1 MSTISNVAAVTRRE
15 FRTRAFSRTFVIAT
29 ALLVVGVVAIALA
42 PVILRFIDRTDTQRI
57 AVWTDAGDL
66 GIDPASSI
74 SVLLNAR
81 SSADTPTSDVAP
93 DFAVSTVPDLTDARV
108 AVTRGDYA
116 AVLAVERGDTGE
128 LAFTLYTNEGA
139 SGRVAALIRQ
149 ASTTVAIS
157 DRLARLGVAPPSQAG
172 VFLPAAYEVMWP
184 DPTRTEAP
192 RSLSD
197 ETANGL
203 LGFGMTVLVY
213 MMIIMYGNWVAS
225 SVVEEKSSRV
235 MEVILNAAT
244 PFQLLAGKVLG
255 VGAVALLQY
264 AAVLVAGSIALVA
277 QTTVATAALGTG
289 SADLSLPP
297 GLTFGML
304 AMLFVYGVLGF
315 ALYAVL
321 FAAAGSLVSRQ
332 EDVNTVVMPLT
343 LICTVGYFVAIY
355 AGTGLLDIHAA
366 WMPALS
372 QMPFVS
378 PFMMLSRITV
388 GGVEPWEIVLSI
400 GILVASVLAALW
412 VAARIYA
419 VGVLLYGQRP
429 GPTVI
434 WRLVRSG
441 M

>member
-1 MSTISNVAAVTRRE
+1 MSTVSNVYAVTRRE
-15 FRTRAFSRTFVIAT
+15 FLTRAMSRTFVVST

-42 PVILRFIDRTDTQRI
+42 PVIIRYVDRTDAQRI
-57 AVWTDAGDL
+57 AVWTGARDL

-81 SSADTPTSDVAP
+81 PTTDTAASDAAP
-93 DFAVSTVPDLTDARV
+93 DFTVTAVPDLAAARA

-116 AVLAVERGDTGE
+116 AVLAIERADSGD

-139 SGRVAALIRQ
+139 TGRAPALIRQ
-149 ASTTVAIS
+149 ASTTIAIS
-157 DRLARLGVAPPSQAG
+157 DRLARLGVAPASQAG
-172 VFLPAAYEVMWP
+172 VFQPAPYEVMWP
-184 DPTRTEAP
+184 DPTRAEAP

-203 LGFGMTVLVY
+203 LGFGMTILVY

-244 PFQLLAGKVLG
+244 PFQLLSGKVLG
-255 VGAVALLQY
+255 VSAVALLQY
-264 AAVLVAGSIALVA
+264 AAVLVAGSIALAAQASVA
-277 QTTVATAALGTG
+277 SAALGAG
-289 SADLSLPP
+289 SANLSLPA
-297 GLTFGML
+297 GLTFAML

-315 ALYAVL
+315 VLYAVL

-343 LICTVGYFVAIY
+343 LICTAGYFVGVY
-355 AGTGLLDIHAA
+355 AGIGLLDIRSA

-372 QMPFVS
+372 QVPFMS
-378 PFMMLSRITV
+378 PFMMLSRVMV

-400 GILVASVLAALW
+400 ALLVAAIVAALW
-412 VAARIYA
+412 IAARIYA

-429 GPTVI
+429 APKVV

>member
-1 MSTISNVAAVTRRE
+1 MNTIANIVAVTRRE
-15 FRTRAFSRTFVIAT
+15 FRTRAMSRTFVVAT

-42 PVILRFIDRTDTQRI
+42 PVIIRYVDRTDTQRI
-57 AVWTDAGDL
+57 AVWTGARDL
-66 GIDPASSI
+66 AVDPAASI
-74 SVLLNAR
+74 SVLLNPPAALGTPAP
-81 SSADTPTSDVAP
+81 SAPP
-93 DFAVSTVPDLTDARV
+93 DFAVTAVTDLADARA
-108 AVTRGDYA
+108 AVTRGEFA
-116 AVLAVERGDTGE
+116 AVLGIERGASGD

-139 SGRVAALIRQ
+139 SGPVPALIRQ
-149 ASTTVAIS
+149 ATTTIAIS
-157 DRLARLGVAPPSQAG
+157 DRLARLGVAPASQAG
-172 VFLPAAYEVMWP
+172 VFQPAPYQVMWP
-184 DPTRTEAP
+184 DPNRSEAP

-197 ETANGL
+197 ETARGL

-264 AAVLVAGSIALVA
+264 GAVLVAGSIALAVQPSVA
-277 QTTVATAALGTG
+277 SAVLGTG
-289 SADLSLPP
+289 PSALSLPA

-315 ALYAVL
+315 LLYAVL
-321 FAAAGSLVSRQ
+321 FAAAGSIVSRQ

-343 LICTVGYFVAIY
+343 LICTLGYFVGVY
-355 AGTGLLDIHAA
+355 AGIGLLDIRSA
-366 WMPALS
+366 WMPLLS
-372 QMPFVS
+372 QVPFLS
-378 PFMMLSRITV
+378 PFMMLSRITA
-388 GGVEPWEIVLSI
+388 GGVDAWELVLSVA
-400 GILVASVLAALW
+400 ILGVSILAALW

-429 GPTVI
+429 GPRAI
-434 WRLVRSG
+434 RRLVRSG